1 MKFGRRCAQQSTG
14 PSTANCE
21 RRSTVQRWILV
32 AVLLAVQA
40 LSIGAVSYSF
50 SLWVDPLAADFDVE
64 RKAILGLLGVFGIAT
79 CAASAIFGRFLD
91 AGAPRTLLAI
101 GVLALAAG
109 LMLVAAAPTLWSVYL
124 IFLLRS
130 EEHTSELQS
139 LMRISYAVFCL
150 KKKNK

>member
-79 CAASAIFGRFLD
+79 CAASAI
-91 AGAPRTLLAI
+91 
-101 GVLALAAG
+101 
-109 LMLVAAAPTLWSVYL
+109 
-124 IFLLRS
+124 RS
-130 EEHTSELQS
+130 EERRVGNECVSTCRSRWSPNH
-139 LMRISYAVFCL
+139 
-150 KKKNK
+150 